1 MNTMQKGFTL
11 IELMIVVAIIGI
23 LAAVALPAYQDYTVK
38 AKVSEVIL
46 AASACRTNI
55 SEVYQSTSTLPDAGD
70 WGCEVTNPTKYV
82 ASVTTTAKGGIIVK
96 ASDDSSLGGAAE
108 KKIVMVPLSAGTDGT
123 PAAAIPGTAVSE
135 WKCGPAATEADAMPK
150 KYLPGTC
157 QATITA
163 DEEAGT

>member
-1 MNTMQKGFTL
+1 MNTVQKGFTL

-55 SEVYQSTSTLPDAGD
+55 SEVYQSTSTLPTANN
-70 WGCEVTNPTKYV
+70 WGCEVEDPTKYV
-82 ASVTTTAKGGIIVK
+82 AAVTTTAKGAIIVE
-96 ASDDSSLGGAAE
+96 ASDDTSLSGAAE
-108 KKIVMVPLSAGTDGT
+108 KKIVMVPLSTTG
-123 PAAAIPGTAVSE
+123 AAASPGTAVSE

-157 QATITA
+157 QATISA

>member
-1 MNTMQKGFTL
+1 MFMNAQKGFTL
-11 IELMIVVAIIGI
+11 IELMIVIAIIGI

-55 SEVYQSTSTLPDAGD
+55 SEVYQSTPTLPTANN

-82 ASVTTTAKGGIIVK
+82 AAVTTTAKGGIIVT
-96 ASDDSSLGGAAE
+96 ASSDPSLRGAAN
-108 KKIVMVPLSAGTDGT
+108 KKIVMIPLSTGG
-123 PAAAIPGTAVSE
+123 AAAAAGTAVSE
-135 WKCGPAATEADAMPK
+135 WKCGPAATTADAMPK

-163 DEEAGT
+163 VEEAGT